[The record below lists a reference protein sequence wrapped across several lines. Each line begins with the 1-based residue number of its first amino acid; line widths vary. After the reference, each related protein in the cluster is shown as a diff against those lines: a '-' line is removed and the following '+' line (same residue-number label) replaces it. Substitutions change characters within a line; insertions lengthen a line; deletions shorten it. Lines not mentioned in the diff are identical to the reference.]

1 MKVREALVREMKSYN
16 HLFEKAISDEIM
28 EPALD
33 DATERKKDRP
43 DVQDIL
49 NNRIECK
56 EHLRQRMIAG
66 DFIPFV
72 HQAIIKQDGYRN
84 KPRKVVQPRF
94 DREEPEQWLHHIVIR
109 TLKPIMM
116 KGMYEFS
123 CGSIPKRGIHYGKR
137 YLEKFIR
144 EGKSEIKY
152 VLKFDIYHFYENVN
166 VEMLKDRFRN
176 IIHDEK
182 MLKLIFYILDTNEY
196 QLQGKT
202 YKGGLLIGFY
212 PSQWF
217 ANFFLQPFDHYIKE
231 QLKVKCYVRYMDDCV
246 IFGRNKKELH
256 QKLEAIKQYLEK
268 MDLQLKSNY
277 QIYRFDYIDKYGK
290 RRGRFID
297 FMGFKFYRDKTTIR
311 KGIFARAVKTAR
323 RINKKEKITWFDAAR
338 MLSYKG
344 WFKRTATYKAFQKYI
359 AAFVNLGNLRKIMSN
374 YSKRRNS
381 RNDELEKSRKCSKA
395 RKH

>member
-1 MKVREALVREMKSYN
+1 MKSYN

-123 CGSIPKRGIHYGKR
+123 CGSIPKRGIHYGK
-137 YLEKFIR
+137 I
-144 EGKSEIKY
+144 
-152 VLKFDIYHFYENVN
+152 
-166 VEMLKDRFRN
+166 
-176 IIHDEK
+176 
-182 MLKLIFYILDTNEY
+182 
-196 QLQGKT
+196 
-202 YKGGLLIGFY
+202 
-212 PSQWF
+212 
-217 ANFFLQPFDHYIKE
+217 
-231 QLKVKCYVRYMDDCV
+231 
-246 IFGRNKKELH
+246 
-256 QKLEAIKQYLEK
+256 
-268 MDLQLKSNY
+268 
-277 QIYRFDYIDKYGK
+277 
-290 RRGRFID
+290 
-297 FMGFKFYRDKTTIR
+297 
-311 KGIFARAVKTAR
+311 
-323 RINKKEKITWFDAAR
+323 
-338 MLSYKG
+338 
-344 WFKRTATYKAFQKYI
+344 
-359 AAFVNLGNLRKIMSN
+359 
-374 YSKRRNS
+374 
-381 RNDELEKSRKCSKA
+381 
-395 RKH
+395 